1 MNMENMPLTIFT
13 LIMAIFFFIFA
24 TIFALLKEKA
34 CLLISGYNFKSKKE
48 RLKYDEKRL
57 SLDMRNN
64 FITYGIIFVIGSIPT
79 YFFGMWCFILTL
91 IIWLIYFFKN
101 VHLDDKK
108 AFEKY
113 KK

>member
-1 MNMENMPLTIFT
+1 MIS
-13 LIMAIFFFIFA
+13 
-24 TIFALLKEKA
+24 
-34 CLLISGYNFKSKKE
+34 LISKNIHSYNKIKEESIWKIYSKKE

-79 YFFGMWCFILTL
+79 YFFGMWCFILTI

-101 VHLDDKK
+101 VHLDD
-108 AFEKY
+108 EKY

>member
-1 MNMENMPLTIFT
+1 MENMPLTIFT

-48 RLKYDEKRL
+48 RL

-79 YFFGMWCFILTL
+79 YFFGMWCFILTI

>member
-1 MNMENMPLTIFT
+1 MENMPLTIFT

-79 YFFGMWCFILTL
+79 YFFGMCASFLPSLFGSFT
-91 IIWLIYFFKN
+91 FSKMFT
-101 VHLDDKK
+101 
-108 AFEKY
+108 
-113 KK
+113 